1 MKAPRVLLA
10 PGASGTVAGL
20 RPIIRGLAARGVTAA
35 GVTLPR
41 GTAERALPAWRTATA
56 GADRAHLAIGGQSF
70 GGRVA
75 SLLAAAEPGFA
86 ALVLICFPL
95 HPPGRP
101 ERADE
106 RAAHLAGIACPVL
119 FLSGES
125 DPFAQLPLLRTAVAR
140 VPNAELVTYPGVGHS
155 LTRVLDDA
163 LDRIAEFLQRE
174 SIPDTRRQVD
184 T

>member
-1 MKAPRVLLA
+1 MATAPLDLLLA

-20 RPIIRGLAARGVTAA
+20 RPMLTGLASRGVNAA

-41 GTAERALPAWRTATA
+41 GSAERALPVWRTALE
-56 GADRAHLAIGGQSF
+56 GVDVRATAIGGQSF

-75 SLLAAAEPGFA
+75 SLLAADEPDLR

-101 ERADE
+101 EKAAE
-106 RAAHLAGIACPVL
+106 RTQHLERITCPVL

-125 DPFAQLPLLRTAVAR
+125 DPFARLPLLRDAVAR
-140 VPNAELVTYPGVGHS
+140 VPAAELVTYPGVGHG
-155 LTRVLDDA
+155 LRRVLDDA
-163 LDRIAEFLQRE
+163 LDHVERFLRE
-174 SIPDTRRQVD
+174 S
-184 T
+184 